1 MVSGSREEKEK
12 FKNLIHL
19 FSEENLTNMDTNI
32 GSRAARGQFSL
43 SKAKKHQLCSPSYLQ
58 SSFLNSDLAKDS
70 GTFWADG
77 PQLIFIEGKE
87 LCSI

>member
-1 MVSGSREEKEK
+1 MVSSSREGKAGT
-12 FKNLIHL
+12 NLIHL

-43 SKAKKHQLCSPSYLQ
+43 SKANKHQLCSPSYLQ

-70 GTFWADG
+70 GTFGADG
-77 PQLIFIEGKE
+77 LQLILIEGKE